1 MSDLLWSARPAPMPT
16 APLDPQLL
24 GTLGARGAI
33 ETIARSGRTALVLLD
48 RGARVGEIWLDRGR
62 ILCSDDL
69 VVAAASLAE
78 LLAWPRPHITVV
90 PGARRGGPC
99 AAIPA
104 AVVLHRAS
112 EIAEERLTS
121 LSLLADPTEIHRPAE
136 GAVPREGDVHER
148 AVLAALA
155 EGASPFSV
163 LPVGRGGADVAA
175 AVVRLVRRRAIVRAP
190 PTEERRTSSER
201 PTAPGATAPSG
212 LNRFVSW
219 VRTGLDGR
227 SASEATRASTR
238 PTRPHDT
245 TTRPSCRVPGWRPS
259 EAGDGAEAS
268 AGGEA
273 SWAVLPWDRDRA
285 AIATTANEIASR
297 LAEAL
302 PHERA
307 QADLPTAALL
317 TRLEQAVSRGLE
329 DVAPMPALAL
339 ELRDAIS
346 KETTAREV
354 AAMIESE
361 EAITRAVL
369 RAGSAAAF
377 GRPPATLEQAVV
389 RVGLGRVY
397 RIATAPIVRARAF
410 EARVLGARTQRIR
423 MACQLAGELAADLA
437 TGPAREDLFLAG
449 LLHGLGRLYLATLAD
464 GVPRVA
470 PARLDELAG
479 AYQSSIGVLLA
490 ARWGLGPEV
499 RLAIGAHPDAQPLR
513 VDPSRSPEAEA
524 AALPSALRVA
534 QIVACAMT
542 EDPPVP
548 EWRIAK
554 ALHVREDAVPATGT
568 ALRSR
573 SCAAPRAALI
583 SRGGR
588 RARSSASVRT
598 RGCRSRARGR
608 RRAPA
613 SR

>member
-1 MSDLLWSARPAPMPT
+1 VT
-16 APLDPQLL
+16 
-24 GTLGARGAI
+24 
-33 ETIARSGRTALVLLD
+33 
-48 RGARVGEIWLDRGR
+48 
-62 ILCSDDL
+62 
-69 VVAAASLAE
+69 
-78 LLAWPRPHITVV
+78 
-90 PGARRGGPC
+90 ARR
-99 AAIPA
+99 
-104 AVVLHRAS
+104 S
-112 EIAEERLTS
+112 
-121 LSLLADPTEIHRPAE
+121 RP
-136 GAVPREGDVHER
+136 
-148 AVLAALA
+148 
-155 EGASPFSV
+155 
-163 LPVGRGGADVAA
+163 
-175 AVVRLVRRRAIVRAP
+175 
-190 PTEERRTSSER
+190 
-201 PTAPGATAPSG
+201 
-212 LNRFVSW
+212 
-219 VRTGLDGR
+219 
-227 SASEATRASTR
+227 
-238 PTRPHDT
+238 
-245 TTRPSCRVPGWRPS
+245 
-259 EAGDGAEAS
+259 
-268 AGGEA
+268 
-273 SWAVLPWDRDRA
+273 
-285 AIATTANEIASR
+285 TANEIVSR

-490 ARWGLGPEV
+490 ARWGLGAEV

-524 AALPSALRVA
+524 AALPSALRIA

-554 ALHVREDAVPATGT
+554 ALHVREDAVPATGP
-568 ALRSR
+568 LFD
-573 SCAAPRAALI
+573 
-583 SRGGR
+583 
-588 RARSSASVRT
+588 RARALLREL
-598 RGCRSRARGR
+598 R
-608 RRAPA
+608 
-613 SR
+613 